1 MIENVFILCVLIKQ
15 MEKKIREENKLS
27 NLPKLIQ
34 IELSAYLYLRRNYI
48 QSNVLMRV
56 IMENFC
62 NFKLR

>member
-34 IELSAYLYLRRNYI
+34 IELSAYSRRNYI
-48 QSNVLMRV
+48 QSDVLMRV